1 MMGLNLCRR
10 ALKSVHQLEEGWP
23 CGGMPA
29 AIQLS
34 EVTLMKERPSSVDP
48 KRADAGSAAAPA
60 TSAGRVADYDAMVF

>member
-1 MMGLNLCRR
+1 MMGLNLCRK
-10 ALKSVHQLEEGWP
+10 ALKSVHQEGWP

-29 AIQLS
+29 AIKLS
-34 EVTLMKERPSSVDP
+34 KVTLMKERPSSVDP